1 MKECLKKFANLFEE
15 NSVLRG
21 IRLYQDD
28 AITNVKKVG
37 NAYVFDVEGITDDYK
52 TSITFDKNKDKIKDY
67 FCTCMH
73 FDSGHLCKHLYA
85 SLLKLNDI
93 LDFEEMNHD
102 LFAKENVSPINE
114 EENSEIKDETNNDN
128 KKIKTEISNKDLA
141 SFRIYCNSYDFN
153 QNSMEK
159 FLSQFDL
166 SSHELA
172 TLFLMIRKPKPM
184 EIFLNHFEDKLDSEF
199 FKEIKL
205 DLFPMSTPLKT
216 LVTFLIKHSNMIQ
229 YLDDNSLIELFTRH
243 RVAQDQ
249 DRITLFFL
257 CLSLN
262 QKRAI
267 NAFFLE
273 PSNIL
278 NFFQSI
284 AFVNY
289 MKTSMTKEECLS
301 ELNTKIKNCKLSRI
315 EAAFLYP
322 YFDESTKIL
331 YDDFFKKHFSATDRE
346 YYYISNFDYERE
358 YLVGLPLN
366 RAFYSLLKKQTT
378 QDLTLY
384 DLRVLYYLRESLFTG
399 ENKLI
404 FAKRFRQL
412 ALALFRIKYID
423 NTKIYCCMSIIL
435 EYADDISIIK
445 DLLNKATIYFSNVI
459 NYFDCSNPEI
469 LDLYSKIESK
479 YVTKENRIIHEYN

>member
-141 SFRIYCNSYDFN
+141 SFRIYCNSYDFS

-273 PSNIL
+273 PSSIL

>member
-102 LFAKENVSPINE
+102 LFVKENVSPINE

-141 SFRIYCNSYDFN
+141 SFRIYCNSYDFS

-166 SSHELA
+166 NSHELA
-172 TLFLMIRKPKPM
+172 TLFLMTRKPKPM